1 MCWKRISNL
10 GVVGAVILSIGL
22 VSDAQA
28 FSSTKR
34 LKKTPPPKIV
44 EKIESNVDLNTL
56 SWNQITSE
64 AAWEKRA
71 GLQVVHLDD
80 KFYLMGGRSPL
91 ERIQFA
97 GESTLHG
104 DVWVSDDAANWTQ
117 LLDTDDNSHWPAR
130 AYFKAV
136 KKGKYMY
143 VLGGQN
149 FTPLCI
155 PDGPCVANST
165 FFNDVWRSED
175 GINWTFLGNAPW
187 QGRAGLSAVVKGSRI
202 YVFGGSQND
211 DSAIVGGPPVR
222 EYFNDVWSSVD
233 GIHWKLETADAP
245 WSKRAGAATTV
256 KDGYIYLIGGE
267 AGFTCDSG
275 APPTGDEQGPP
286 ADFQLCELPYFNDVW
301 RSKNGKHWHLV
312 TEDAGWLARPGHQC
326 GVLYGRIVCFGG
338 FGIPINPTDVQ
349 VSSDGKVWQQLIM
362 PPWNVGFNPTL
373 IKYDFAIAETGNP
386 YLFHDQAIYTFGGD
400 RELFLPLGDIGDDQK
415 YDNSENFGKV
425 DADVWKFSK

>member
-1 MCWKRISNL
+1 MCCKQISCL
-10 GVVGAVILSIGL
+10 GIIGALILSVGFITD
-22 VSDAQA
+22 VQA

-34 LKKTPPPKIV
+34 LGTTPKPKVV
-44 EKIESNVDLNTL
+44 EIIENKVYLNTL
-56 SWNQITSE
+56 SWTEVISE
-64 AAWEKRA
+64 APWEKRA
-71 GLQVVHLDD
+71 GLQVVHLDE

-91 ERIQFA
+91 ERIRFV

-104 DVWVSDDAANWTQ
+104 DVWVSDDGANWTQ
-117 LLDTDDNSHWPAR
+117 VLDTNDDTHWPAR

-155 PDGPCVANST
+155 PSGPCVPNST

-187 QGRAGLSAVVKGSRI
+187 EGRAGLSAVVKGNRI
-202 YVFGGSQND
+202 YVFGGSKND
-211 DSAIVGGPPVR
+211 DSALTGGPPVR

-233 GIHWKLETADAP
+233 GTNWKLETGEAP

-267 AGFTCDSG
+267 AGFTCDSSA
-275 APPTGDEQGPP
+275 APPEDNQGPP
-286 ADFQLCELPYFNDVW
+286 SGFQECALPYFNDVW

-312 TEDAGWLARPGHQC
+312 TQDAGWLARPGHQC
-326 GVLYGRIVCFGG
+326 GVLYDRIVCFGG

-349 VSSDGKVWQQLIM
+349 TSRDGKTWEQLVM
-362 PPWNVGFNPTL
+362 PPWNVGFDPSL

-386 YLFHDQAIYTFGGD
+386 YFFQNKAIYTFGGD
-400 RELFLPLGDIGDDQK
+400 RELFLPLGDIGEDGK
-415 YDNSENFGKV
+415 YDNSLNFGKV